1 VKERPKSPFLMPVS
15 SDYGASA
22 FTEKEREMQRI
33 PDPSYLEPMP
43 FPLKGSITTHAVC
56 GADIS
61 TQPSQATSTFEVLE
75 AIAKQV
81 EAIWQAQQEKD
92 TRKHSEGGSK

>member
-1 VKERPKSPFLMPVS
+1 M
-15 SDYGASA
+15 GASA

-33 PDPSYLEPMP
+33 PDPSCVEPMP
-43 FPLKGSITTHAVC
+43 FPLKGSITMHAVC

-61 TQPSQATSTFEVLE
+61 TQPSQASSTVEVLE

-81 EAIWQAQQEKD
+81 EANWQTQQEKD
-92 TRKHSEGGSK
+92 TKKHSEGGSK